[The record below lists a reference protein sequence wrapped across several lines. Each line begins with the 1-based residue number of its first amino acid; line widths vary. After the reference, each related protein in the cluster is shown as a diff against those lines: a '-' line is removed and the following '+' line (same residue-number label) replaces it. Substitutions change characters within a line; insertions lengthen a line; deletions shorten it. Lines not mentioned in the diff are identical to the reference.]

1 MLLREKKKITANKF
15 IYYDFFLLLS
25 SLLPFLLLL
34 LLLFHWCVGCNFVFI
49 QRIAGTKYPPSTFI
63 ILFESS
69 IILYNVRIS
78 VQQQCKMSVCIT
90 YVRARGHTHSSFNMP
105 LPLFFISRS
114 GKSALCLGCWWA
126 QFVWWVRS
134 FVAIH
139 MLVHIFEHAR
149 TFYVTLVKKYRHRIK
164 SLHITWVHS

>member
-78 VQQQCKMSVCIT
+78 VQQQCKMSVRIRTCVHVVIHIAHSICHYRFSLSLAPAKALSVLVVGEPNSCGGFVRGNT
-90 YVRARGHTHSSFNMP
+90 YASSHF
-105 LPLFFISRS
+105 
-114 GKSALCLGCWWA
+114 
-126 QFVWWVRS
+126 
-134 FVAIH
+134 
-139 MLVHIFEHAR
+139 R
-149 TFYVTLVKKYRHRIK
+149 TCSNVSCDACQEI
-164 SLHITWVHS
+164 